1 MWDTATCKK
10 NQKSKKAIHISVF
23 ANKMI
28 HISLFGQVFCCPIR
42 FIYLLFYQSHQIK
55 FRIWRTSSRKQID
68 VENGVMR
75 LHEDRNEEH
84 NNQPQ
89 SSTSK
94 GSIIHHSCLS
104 QSIAVKYHLISM
116 PIIVAFVRHFCF
128 TSSFVV
134 ITHHSHCHQPSST
147 LFSFVTVTRQSHTPP
162 ENDC

>member
-1 MWDTATCKK
+1 M
-10 NQKSKKAIHISVF
+10 F

-28 HISLFGQVFCCPIR
+28 HISLFGQVFCSPIR

-55 FRIWRTSSRKQID
+55 FRIWRTSSRKQIN
-68 VENGVMR
+68 VENSVMR
-75 LHEDRNEEH
+75 LHEDSNEEH

-94 GSIIHHSCLS
+94 GSIIHCRCLS
-104 QSIAVKYHLISM
+104 PSIAVKCHLMSM
-116 PIIVAFVRHFCF
+116 PLILAFICHFCF

-134 ITHHSHCHQPSST
+134 VTHHSHRRQPSST
-147 LFSFVTVTRQSHTPP
+147 LFSFVTVTRHSHTPL